1 MASRRASLAPSVT
14 YFIKMPEINQ
24 SWLLRALEII
34 FFILFLKKDLCFFWR
49 RELFKKSAISV
60 IFFKKK
66 LGSYLSILAFE
77 MTLRVNLG

>member
-1 MASRRASLAPSVT
+1 MT
-14 YFIKMPEINQ
+14 Q
-24 SWLLRALEII
+24 SWLLRGLKII
-34 FFILFLKKDLCFFWR
+34 FSILFLKKDLCFFGR
-49 RELFKKSAISV
+49 RESFKKSAISV